1 MFFKD
6 LMLWTGIPAKVR
18 EEMASMSDS
27 SPPGPSVDMHGV
39 VSLEE
44 S

>member
-1 MFFKD
+1 MFFKG

-27 SPPGPSVDMHGV
+27 PPGPSVDMHGA